1 MRRAMPDKAI
11 IIAGDDDRH
20 LDAVGKEN
28 VGKKKALEAAE
39 AVGGRAVI
47 PIFAPGERDANPRA
61 FTDFNDLAVKS
72 KFGVEAVK
80 SQVGAAV
87 SRQIELKS
95 AEMDKVKTR
104 ERQEK
109 QREGKEIARA

>member
-1 MRRAMPDKAI
+1 
-11 IIAGDDDRH
+11 IIAGDDDKH
-20 LDAVGKEN
+20 LEAAGKEN
-28 VGKKKALEAAE
+28 VGRKKALEAAE
-39 AVGGRAVI
+39 AVGGKAVF
-47 PIFAPGERDANPRA
+47 PVFEPGERDANPRA

-72 KFGVEAVK
+72 KFGLEAVK

-95 AEMDKVKTR
+95 AAMEKVKTR

-109 QREGKEIARA
+109 QREGKEIARI